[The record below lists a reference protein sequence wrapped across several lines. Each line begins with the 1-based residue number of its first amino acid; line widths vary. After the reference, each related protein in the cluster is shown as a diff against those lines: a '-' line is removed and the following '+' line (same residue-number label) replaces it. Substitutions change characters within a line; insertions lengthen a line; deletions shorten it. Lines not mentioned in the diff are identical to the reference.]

1 MIAALLV
8 LALAFAVRTLTRNRV
23 IRSRVRL
30 TMVLMAIV
38 IAIDFALSA
47 PSLVRP
53 ETRPLATSIVNLVF
67 ALALIHFL
75 VLVLVNPLREDRVP
89 ERFPT
94 IVQDVIVFSFFM
106 LIATLVM
113 DEKFLTTSAVG
124 AVVAGLALQDTLG
137 NLVSGLAIQVEK
149 PFRWATGLAWASG
162 KGRSSRSP
170 GAP

>member
-1 MIAALLV
+1 
-8 LALAFAVRTLTRNRV
+8 
-23 IRSRVRL
+23 
-30 TMVLMAIV
+30 MVLVAVV
-38 IAIDFALSA
+38 IAIDLALAA

-53 ETRPLATSIVNLVF
+53 DTRPLAVSVAQLVF

-75 VLVLVNPLREDRVP
+75 VLVLVNPLREDRIP

-94 IVQDVIVFSFFM
+94 IVQDVIVFSLFM
-106 LIATLVM
+106 LVATLVM

-149 PFRWATGLAWASG
+149 PFQLGHWISMGEWEG
-162 KGRSSRSP
+162 EVV
-170 GAP
+170 